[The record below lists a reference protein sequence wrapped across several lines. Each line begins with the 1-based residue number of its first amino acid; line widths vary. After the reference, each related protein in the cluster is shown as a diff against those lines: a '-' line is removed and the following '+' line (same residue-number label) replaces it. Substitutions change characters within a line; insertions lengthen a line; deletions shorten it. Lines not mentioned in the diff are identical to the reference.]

1 MPLPED
7 VGTPVDFPEAE
18 VRIPPKKEPFFYG
31 GQAVIEVV
39 MMRGK
44 SHYAVAVRL
53 PNTKQIAVDRGELK
67 AAIYVNPIWKLP
79 FVRGLALIGEQL
91 HLGMKAL
98 MWSANMNAGGHG
110 VEIGKKEIRSS
121 VAVAG
126 VFALLLFI
134 GLPLPLASLAGPPSG
149 GFGFGAG
156 EGGIRV
162 GPVVGYPSGF

>member
-31 GQAVIEVV
+31 GQAVIEAV
-39 MMRGK
+39 MMLGK

-53 PNTKQIAVDRGELK
+53 PNRKQIAVDRGELK

-91 HLGMKAL
+91 DLGMKAL
-98 MWSANMNAGGHG
+98 MWSANMNAGGHA

-121 VAVAG
+121 VAGAG
-126 VFALLLFI
+126 VFSPLLFI
-134 GLPLPLASLAGPPSG
+134 RLPLLLASPAGPPSR
-149 GFGFGAG
+149 GF
-156 EGGIRV
+156 
-162 GPVVGYPSGF
+162 P